1 MFQLFAVVPSLSSS
15 QRQKF
20 KNQFVGSLT
29 VSPQDRR
36 AEEKPG
42 LAMVQVKPGLSK
54 RISEGACICKG
65 LSCGKFS
72 KEKEGR
78 SRGEGGEKRGK
89 NTGRGE
95 RDGVPNLYAQ
105 LIHVRGD

>member
-1 MFQLFAVVPSLSSS
+1 MFQLFAVAPSLSSS

-42 LAMVQVKPGLSK
+42 LAMVQVTPGLSK
-54 RISEGACICKG
+54 RISEGARICKG
-65 LSCGKFS
+65 LSCERRKKVEAEGKEER
-72 KEKEGR
+72 KGGR
-78 SRGEGGEKRGK
+78 D
-89 NTGRGE
+89 TGRRE

-105 LIHVRGD
+105 LIHSRGD